1 MSARH
6 ALIIGNAIYED
17 PTLARL
23 NAPEADVRALA
34 GLLGDADV
42 GQFDSVRTLIDETE
56 STTRR
61 AIATFF
67 ARAGPDDL
75 LLLYF
80 SGHGVLDDQ
89 GRLYLA
95 ARDTQ
100 HDLPQGS
107 AVPAAFITDGMDS
120 SRSRRQ
126 VLILDCCHSGAFA
139 RGARSASGAKAVTA
153 ATFEGVGYGRA
164 VLTATDATQYAWE
177 GDAVIGAAENSVF
190 TQHLIE
196 GLRSGAADSD
206 GDGDITLEELYEYVY
221 ARVVKQTPRQTPRK
235 WSYNQE
241 GALILARNP
250 RPPAPRDVPLPP
262 ELQQSVDDPRSWV
275 RNGAVQELE
284 RLLVGTQPGLAV
296 AARNALERIAGSD
309 DSFSVRAAAQKALA
323 GAPASVSPA
332 RASAPERSAPPIEPV
347 GEAAVVPDQAIA
359 REPQSITASVPA
371 TSGPTIEPQESPSTA
386 VDDPLPVAAT
396 MIEATVTNPPDT
408 RPADSRLRSAILI
421 LSLGIALAFF
431 VGTSTFWVLYQS
443 GQEIAAS
450 RTPELVV
457 FGLIAGAATT
467 LSLRAASARTRAIP
481 AIAIVSI
488 ATVVALLG
496 IWISPALQESGQSIH
511 LSLAWERTLLGTLGG
526 ALLAALLYRRGLLT
540 SERVMF
546 VVMGWALGWA
556 LGTFALWSIYQSFG
570 QEQPLDGLVLILKEA
585 FGSDVG
591 SALLPWVDALL
602 TGLAGLIAGAL
613 SGWVTAHQ
621 LHQSE
626 MQRPLH

>member
-1 MSARH
+1 MSTRH

-34 GLLGDADV
+34 GLLGDAEV

-250 RPPAPRDVPLPP
+250 HPPAPRDVPLPP

-275 RNGAVQELE
+275 RNGAVHELE
-284 RLLVGTQPGLAV
+284 RLLAGTQPGLAV
-296 AARNALERIAGSD
+296 AARSTLERIAGSD

-323 GAPASVSPA
+323 GAPAPVSPTIA
-332 RASAPERSAPPIEPV
+332 ASPEPSASPIKPV
-347 GEAAVVPDQAIA
+347 REAAMVPDQATA
-359 REPQSITASVPA
+359 RESLSMAASVPA
-371 TSGPTIEPQESPSTA
+371 MTGQTIEPLSSTI
-386 VDDPLPVAAT
+386 VPDDRPLVAT
-396 MIEATVTNPPDT
+396 TKLEASAPYPPDT
-408 RPADSRLRSAILI
+408 RPADSRLRPAILI

-457 FGLIAGAATT
+457 FGLIAGAAITQ
-467 LSLRAASARTRAIP
+467 SLRAASARARAIP

-556 LGTFALWSIYQSFG
+556 LGTFALWGIYQSFG

-591 SALLPWVDALL
+591 PVLLPGVDALL